1 MEPSNVIFF
10 ESPAELRKW
19 LTEHA
24 DKETELWVGMH
35 RKSTGKPSVSWAQIV
50 DQALC
55 FGWIDGIR
63 KSIDAEAFAQR
74 LTPRKK
80 GSNWSAINIRRV
92 RELESEGLMKPSG
105 LRAFQ
110 ARDPKKS
117 EIYSYEQREAALDAE
132 AEALLRANHKAW
144 KFFNEQPPSYR
155 RPATWWVISAK
166 KEETRQRRLETLIED
181 SAAGRRIGPLR
192 RPGT

>member
-1 MEPSNVIFF
+1 
-10 ESPAELRKW
+10 
-19 LTEHA
+19 
-24 DKETELWVGMH
+24 
-35 RKSTGKPSVSWAQIV
+35 
-50 DQALC
+50 
-55 FGWIDGIR
+55 
-63 KSIDAEAFAQR
+63 
-74 LTPRKK
+74 
-80 GSNWSAINIRRV
+80 V
-92 RELESEGLMKPSG
+92 RELESEGLMKPAG

>member
-1 MEPSNVIFF
+1 MEPRNVIFF
-10 ESPAELRKW
+10 ESPAELRDW
-19 LTEHA
+19 LTKHA
-24 DKETELWVGMH
+24 DTESELWVGMH

-63 KSIDAEAFAQR
+63 KSIDTEDFAQR

-80 GSNWSAINIRRV
+80 GSNWSAINIKRV
-92 RELESEGLMKPSG
+92 GELASGGQMLPAG
-105 LRAFQ
+105 LRAFE
-110 ARDPKKS
+110 ARDPRRS
-117 EIYSYEQREAALDAE
+117 ETYSYEQREAALDAE
-132 AEALLRANHKAW
+132 AEALLRANHRAW
-144 KFFNEQPPSYR
+144 QFFNQQPPSYR

-166 KEETRQRRLETLIED
+166 KEETRKRRLQTLIED

>member
-1 MEPSNVIFF
+1 VIFF
-10 ESPAELRKW
+10 ESSAELREW

-24 DKETELWVGMH
+24 DTETELWVGMH

-63 KSIDAEAFAQR
+63 KSIDAEDFAQR

-92 RELESEGLMKPSG
+92 RELDSEGQMLPAG
-105 LRAFQ
+105 LRAFG
-110 ARDPKKS
+110 ARDPKRS
-117 EIYSYEQREAALDAE
+117 ETYSYEQREAALDAE
-132 AEALLRANHKAW
+132 AESLLRANRAAW
-144 KFFNEQPPSYR
+144 QFFSEQPPSYR

-166 KEETRQRRLETLIED
+166 KPETRKRRLETLIED
-181 SAAGRRIGPLR
+181 SAAGRRIAPLR